1 MIMAITQKE
10 LAKILGIAQMTVSRC
25 LRGAPNVSVRTHEA
39 VLAAARQYGYSLDN
53 QFAAS
58 ALQHRRSGR
67 PHATNVICAIIREI
81 PGEFT
86 GFHQRLLDGVCD
98 GAAQFGS
105 EVIVAPRMEED
116 YPRVVRRKQVD
127 GVVHLLSDSV
137 LQDGI
142 SDCPVPW
149 VSILFDVSGADV
161 VTVDN
166 RAAMRDLGR
175 HLARLGHR
183 RFAFIGPDTVLG
195 RQRLAGVR
203 QAAAEFGGTL
213 PDDCVVFCSHTVAF
227 EQGGVLAAS
236 LAERAAALPS
246 RDRFTALAAYND
258 IMAAAAIRGL
268 TAKGV
273 RVPQDVSV
281 VGCDGTVPHNPPLT
295 TVALPLEALGVEA
308 ARLIAWRLEHL
319 DAPRRKRVLR
329 TTLVDGQTTQ
339 RVLMSPRG

>member
-1 MIMAITQKE
+1 M
-10 LAKILGIAQMTVSRC
+10 LGISQMTVSRC
-25 LRGAPNVSVRTHEA
+25 LSGSQNVSPVMRQA
-39 VLAAARQYGYSLDN
+39 VLAAAEKHGYSLDAH
-53 QFAAS
+53 FAARV
-58 ALQHRRSGR
+58 LRRRRGGR
-67 PHATNVICAIIREI
+67 EPDRNVICAIIREI
-81 PGEFT
+81 PGEHA
-86 GFHQRLLDGVCD
+86 GFHKRLVDGVCD

-105 EVIVAPRMEED
+105 EVIVAPRMEEE

-137 LQDGI
+137 LQNEI
-142 SDCPVPW
+142 PDCPVPW

-161 VTVDN
+161 VTVNN

-175 HLARLGHR
+175 HLARQGHR
-183 RFAFIGPDTVLG
+183 RFAFIGPDTALG
-195 RQRLAGVR
+195 RQRLAGLR

-227 EQGGVLAAS
+227 EQGGVLAAG

-268 TAKGV
+268 TAKGL

-281 VGCDGTVPHNPPLT
+281 VGFDGTVPHNPPLT
-295 TVALPLEALGVEA
+295 TVALPLEELGVEA
-308 ARLIAWRLEHL
+308 ARLIAWRLEHP

-329 TTLVDGQTTQ
+329 TTLVEGQTTQ
-339 RVLMSPRG
+339 RVLVSSRG

>member
-1 MIMAITQKE
+1 MAITQKE
-10 LAKILGIAQMTVSRC
+10 LAQILGIAQMTVSRC
-25 LRGAPNVSVRTHEA
+25 LRGAPNVSFRTHEA

-127 GVVHLLSDSV
+127 GVVHLLSDGV
-137 LQDGI
+137 LEKGI
-142 SDCPVPW
+142 PDCPVPW

-166 RAAMRDLGR
+166 RAAMRDLGC

-183 RFAFIGPDTVLG
+183 RFAFIGPDT
-195 RQRLAGVR
+195 RW
-203 QAAAEFGGTL
+203 GGN
-213 PDDCVVFCSHTVAF
+213 
-227 EQGGVLAAS
+227 G
-236 LAERAAALPS
+236 
-246 RDRFTALAAYND
+246 
-258 IMAAAAIRGL
+258 
-268 TAKGV
+268 
-273 RVPQDVSV
+273 
-281 VGCDGTVPHNPPLT
+281 
-295 TVALPLEALGVEA
+295 
-308 ARLIAWRLEHL
+308 
-319 DAPRRKRVLR
+319 
-329 TTLVDGQTTQ
+329 
-339 RVLMSPRG
+339 

>member
-1 MIMAITQKE
+1 M
-10 LAKILGIAQMTVSRC
+10 
-25 LRGAPNVSVRTHEA
+25 
-39 VLAAARQYGYSLDN
+39 
-53 QFAAS
+53 S
-58 ALQHRRSGR
+58 AN
-67 PHATNVICAIIREI
+67 ATNVICAIIRKI
-81 PGEFT
+81 PGEYT

-105 EVIVAPRMEED
+105 EVIVAPRMEEE

-142 SDCPVPW
+142 PDCPVPW
-149 VSILFDVSGADV
+149 VSILFEVSGADV
-161 VTVDN
+161 VTVNN

-183 RFAFIGPDTVLG
+183 RFAFIGPDTALG
-195 RQRLAGVR
+195 RQRLAGLR

-213 PDDCVVFCSHTVAF
+213 PDDCAVFCSHTVAF
-227 EQGGVLAAS
+227 EQGGVMAAG

-246 RDRFTALAAYND
+246 HDRFTALAAYND

-268 TAKGV
+268 TEKGL

-281 VGCDGTVPHNPPLT
+281 VGFDGTMPHNPPLT
-295 TVALPLEALGVEA
+295 TVAMPLEELGVEA
-308 ARLIAWRLEHL
+308 ARLIAWRLEHP

-329 TTLVDGQTTQ
+329 TTLVEGLTTQ
-339 RVLMSPRG
+339 RMRVSTRG